1 MSLLMK
7 ALEKAAKDRGES
19 RSEPAPASA
28 PAAAATPATS
38 TAPPPPSPKSELSL
52 EPMAGESAV
61 AARADTPPRSAPP
74 PGPARAA
81 SAPSAGAHSAASAR
95 EQAQAATVLHASSSR
110 ATDNG
115 SGAVAYLRSHP
126 VAALG
131 GLAGLFILA
140 FGAYVYVQIFHPALL
155 TGRPPIASKSVAPPQ
170 AQAPAPAPAA
180 PVEPLASAPLL
191 KEATAEGA
199 MGTASPEPESARAPQ
214 PTPPPAPEQAARSNA
229 IVVSPGTPGPVLNPL
244 LADAYTALRSNQPE
258 AAQGLYQRILST
270 EPKNTDALL
279 GLAAIAAR
287 RGNTDEAV
295 QRYLQIL
302 ELEPRHA
309 LAQSGLIALLGRADP
324 LAAES
329 KLRQLIAREP
339 SAHLYFTLGNVYADQ
354 SQWSAAQ
361 QTYFQA
367 HHLEPANP
375 DYAYNLAVALE
386 HVSQPKLALGF
397 YRRALEL
404 AAARGRANFDPAPAR
419 ERVAKLTQQ
428 VE

>member
-1 MSLLMK
+1 M
-7 ALEKAAKDRGES
+7 
-19 RSEPAPASA
+19 
-28 PAAAATPATS
+28 
-38 TAPPPPSPKSELSL
+38 
-52 EPMAGESAV
+52 
-61 AARADTPPRSAPP
+61 
-74 PGPARAA
+74 
-81 SAPSAGAHSAASAR
+81 
-95 EQAQAATVLHASSSR
+95 
-110 ATDNG
+110 
-115 SGAVAYLRSHP
+115 YLRAHP

-131 GLAGLFILA
+131 GLAGLFLLA
-140 FGAYVYVQIFHPALL
+140 FGAYIYVQIFHPALL
-155 TGRPPIASKSVAPPQ
+155 TGRPPIASKSIAPPQ
-170 AQAPAPAPAA
+170 AQAPVPAA

-191 KEATAEGA
+191 KEAAAEGA
-199 MGTASPEPESARAPQ
+199 TGTAAPEAESARARPE
-214 PTPPPAPEQAARSNA
+214 PTPPPAPAEAARSNA
-229 IVVSPGTPGPVLNPL
+229 IVVSLGTPGPVLNPL

-279 GLAAIAAR
+279 GLAAISAR
-287 RGNTDEAV
+287 RGSTDEAV

-302 ELEPRHA
+302 ELEPRNA

-329 KLRQLIAREP
+329 RLRQLIAREP
-339 SAHLYFTLGNVYADQ
+339 SGHLYFTLGNLYADQ

-361 QTYFQA
+361 QAYFQA

-404 AAARGRANFDPAPAR
+404 AATRGRVNFDPAPVR